1 MVLLTEEGGGTHL
14 SILQKNCVTY
24 SFRTNRERA
33 WSALHEDSFCG
44 SQDRAENQGGQIVEP
59 EAGEEPSL
67 RGVEKGEL
75 LNSGVELVD
84 ANLS

>member
-1 MVLLTEEGGGTHL
+1 VVLLTEEGGGTHL
-14 SILQKNCVTY
+14 SILQKNCVKN

-33 WSALHEDSFCG
+33 WSPLQEDSFCG

-59 EAGEEPSL
+59 EAGERSL
-67 RGVEKGEL
+67 RRVEKGEL